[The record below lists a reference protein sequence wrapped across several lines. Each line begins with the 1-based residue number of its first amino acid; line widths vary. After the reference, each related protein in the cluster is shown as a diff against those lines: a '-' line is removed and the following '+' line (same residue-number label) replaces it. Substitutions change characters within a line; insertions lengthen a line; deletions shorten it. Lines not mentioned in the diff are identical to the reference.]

1 MKKSNY
7 KHIEESMYRKGLL
20 MFIQTLEEVMFYYS
34 FESYKLPALNSHFL
48 CFDLLQTKYNIEQKS
63 IADGNFIPLSEEFEN
78 ILDTD
83 LVLQEILSPTNVL
96 LQKRDKFG
104 AVVYLKKYDNK
115 AKINKY
121 TEIADYIQEIC
132 SIQNLYL
139 NTVFDLLIENIFV
152 PNCKYNNLS
161 NIYTLTKTLAT
172 ELVNGGY
179 SPEYINQELKRTFF
193 NNKEI
198 INVNK
203 EMLIKFFNQFTFE
216 QYSYNI
222 TFGVNF
228 ETANILK
235 TMKNISVMNPDEK
248 IKKKLDL
255 KHKRD
260 KIVKVSVE
268 AVDDFEAAQEA
279 HNYLETIIGLHRISQ
294 HHRPV
299 YIKLLALVEKVDN
312 ENNTQSAH
320 IRKLSSNIMFRAN
333 NESQLQSYF
342 FDDQLLNNVE
352 PPGVFFRAVSLHNNA
367 LDSKEPTNQLLD
379 LWTAIETLVGFK
391 AGDED
396 KINVVCN
403 ILTKVLN
410 RSYIYCHIEQLDKD
424 IKAVLEGQYEAILTK
439 IEDDEQNTLK
449 LAQILSL
456 QEYSLLYNE
465 LIEKLLEYPLLQY
478 RIEYFAKYIF
488 QNSETIYNELNR
500 HKQKVKQQ
508 IMRIYRNRNMIVH
521 DGKHMPYLEIILGN
535 LHYYVDS
542 LFDVLIEYYHL
553 GFDNNKNIF
562 YHIEIEE
569 LAYLNELG
577 IDEKG
582 KKVNAKSITKNN
594 FKKLLFNEYEGNRV
608 KNVVKKAIEN
618 VKKSRIE
625 NKISD

>member
-216 QYSYNI
+216 QYS
-222 TFGVNF
+222 
-228 ETANILK
+228 
-235 TMKNISVMNPDEK
+235 
-248 IKKKLDL
+248 
-255 KHKRD
+255 
-260 KIVKVSVE
+260 
-268 AVDDFEAAQEA
+268 
-279 HNYLETIIGLHRISQ
+279 
-294 HHRPV
+294 
-299 YIKLLALVEKVDN
+299 
-312 ENNTQSAH
+312 
-320 IRKLSSNIMFRAN
+320 
-333 NESQLQSYF
+333 
-342 FDDQLLNNVE
+342 
-352 PPGVFFRAVSLHNNA
+352 
-367 LDSKEPTNQLLD
+367 
-379 LWTAIETLVGFK
+379 
-391 AGDED
+391 
-396 KINVVCN
+396 
-403 ILTKVLN
+403 
-410 RSYIYCHIEQLDKD
+410 
-424 IKAVLEGQYEAILTK
+424 
-439 IEDDEQNTLK
+439 
-449 LAQILSL
+449 
-456 QEYSLLYNE
+456 
-465 LIEKLLEYPLLQY
+465 
-478 RIEYFAKYIF
+478 
-488 QNSETIYNELNR
+488 
-500 HKQKVKQQ
+500 
-508 IMRIYRNRNMIVH
+508 
-521 DGKHMPYLEIILGN
+521 
-535 LHYYVDS
+535 
-542 LFDVLIEYYHL
+542 
-553 GFDNNKNIF
+553 
-562 YHIEIEE
+562 
-569 LAYLNELG
+569 
-577 IDEKG
+577 
-582 KKVNAKSITKNN
+582 
-594 FKKLLFNEYEGNRV
+594 
-608 KNVVKKAIEN
+608 
-618 VKKSRIE
+618 
-625 NKISD
+625 